1 MEKDCNEAV
10 VKKKKKSLFSVQSYD
25 ECTTGFGQ
33 GGSEQLWIL
42 GDVFI
47 REYYAIF
54 DPKNKYI
61 GLAKSVWSNSKKTID
76 HLQVFSRSLKTQN
89 KAVHLREL

>member
-1 MEKDCNEAV
+1 MEKDSNEALV
-10 VKKKKKSLFSVQSYD
+10 RKINKTLFSVQSYD
-25 ECTTGFGQ
+25 ECITGFGQ

-54 DPKNKYI
+54 DAKTQYI
-61 GLAKSVWSNSKKTID
+61 GLAKSVWSNKKKKTID
-76 HLQVFSRSLKTQN
+76 HL
-89 KAVHLREL
+89 